1 MPLVAAEHLI
11 PTPGHVSRDLSRPFP
26 YVLGSRTKLA
36 THSFIEAMHRG
47 PDVFWAERAFNGVQG
62 AWVPRSVELMQR
74 VYEDSEHYSARGFA
88 PFAKM
93 LGDSWFLVPAEA
105 DPPLHTLLRQMVAPV
120 FTPVKMAQLEDKIRE
135 YAREY
140 ICRFKDRGG
149 CEFLAD
155 FAFEFPIRVFL
166 ELMGLPQERT
176 TQFLAWEHSLL
187 HEPDLQTI
195 IEASRAVVEYLQQ
208 EIDARRSAPRDD
220 LISFGLQVNK
230 NGRGLTDDELMGFCF
245 NLFIGGLDTVST
257 NMAWQFHHLAE
268 RHDHQATLRA
278 NPGMIPHAID
288 EMMRY
293 YAAVA
298 TSRECIKETK
308 LGDVTVKP
316 GDKILLATFLGG
328 HDPAAFKDPE
338 QVILDRGPR
347 HVSFGYGPHLCIGM
361 HLARREMRIALEE
374 FLSLI
379 PEFSLAPDADI
390 AYYLAAIIQP
400 IQLPLV
406 WAA

>member
-1 MPLVAAEHLI
+1 
-11 PTPGHVSRDLSRPFP
+11 
-26 YVLGSRTKLA
+26 
-36 THSFIEAMHRG
+36 
-47 PDVFWAERAFNGVQG
+47 
-62 AWVPRSVELMQR
+62 
-74 VYEDSEHYSARGFA
+74 
-88 PFAKM
+88 
-93 LGDSWFLVPAEA
+93 
-105 DPPLHTLLRQMVAPV
+105 
-120 FTPVKMAQLEDKIRE
+120 
-135 YAREY
+135 
-140 ICRFKDRGG
+140 
-149 CEFLAD
+149 
-155 FAFEFPIRVFL
+155 
-166 ELMGLPQERT
+166 
-176 TQFLAWEHSLL
+176 
-187 HEPDLQTI
+187 
-195 IEASRAVVEYLQQ
+195 
-208 EIDARRSAPRDD
+208 
-220 LISFGLQVNK
+220 
-230 NGRGLTDDELMGFCF
+230 MGFCF